1 MVSKRVVVAMSGGVD
16 SSVTAA
22 LLKDEGY
29 EVIGITMQVWPSDSS
44 SDAVERFGGCCG
56 LEAVRDARKVASR
69 LDVPYYVLN
78 FRDVFRRRVIA
89 DFCEEYKRGRTPN
102 PCIRCNQHIKFDVL
116 LNRAKQLGAAFVATG
131 HYARIEQNRASGRY
145 LLKKGVDLSKDQ
157 SYVLYVMTQDQLK
170 DVLMPLGAY
179 TKKKTREAA
188 QELGLSVATKPE
200 SQEICFIP
208 NDDYG
213 EFLQQY
219 LPESARPGPILNK
232 RGDILGTHRGIP
244 FYTIGQRKGLGI
256 FAKEPLYVVAI
267 HREENAIIVGGEGDV
282 YADELIATEV
292 NWIAIKKMT
301 EPMEARA
308 KIRYLHREAEAIITP
323 IDKGKVCV
331 KFREPQRAITPGQ
344 AVVFYEGDV
353 VIGGGT
359 ILKTTGVGWGRIK
372 QKPFVRKGAW
382 RHIEKR
388 RGSYG

>member
-1 MVSKRVVVAMSGGVD
+1 MSGGVD

-170 DVLMPLGAY
+170 DVLMPLGAF
-179 TKKKTREAA
+179 TKKKTRQTA

-372 QKPFVRKGAW
+372 QKPFVRKGA
-382 RHIEKR
+382 
-388 RGSYG
+388 